1 MKLFQS
7 KKSRR
12 LLLLI
17 GLPLLALIGYA
28 SYEIYTMQ
36 QAMQELGEGLHK
48 LMSAFNR
55 VQPDT
60 TTVIDSTQV
69 VTDSITVR

>member
-12 LLLLI
+12 LLLFI

-28 SYEIYTMQ
+28 GYEIYTTQ
-36 QAMQELGEGLHK
+36 QAIQELGEGLHK

-55 VQPDT
+55 IPTDT
-60 TTVIDSTQV
+60 TATVDSTQV
-69 VTDSITVR
+69 VVDSMIVK